1 MKKTNVKK
9 TSIDVIEMVFNYQ
22 DDKSATIVLNKPS
35 WDITVEAFKYLTDV
49 NDKLDLI
56 TPGKLLFDLCV
67 IEHTEGLESNVQLLM
82 SICSQLTTKFILP
95 INATISEEKKNGN

>member
-9 TSIDVIEMVFNYQ
+9 TLNTIDIVFNYQ
-22 DDKSATIVLNKPS
+22 ADKSVTITMNKPS
-35 WDITVEAFKYLTDV
+35 WDITVEAFKYLTDS

-56 TPGKLLFDLCV
+56 TPGKLLYDFCV
-67 IEHTEGLESNVQLLM
+67 LEYSEELEDNIQLLM

-95 INATISEEKKNGN
+95 INATINDEKKNGN